1 MILDGHHR
9 LLKAIN
15 NNIETIKARVLDL
28 STQNYIKVCL
38 VIKNKKSN
46 YLNDK
51 KVRQIYYRVFVRNYD
66 IRNKYYIE

>member
-28 STQNYIKVCL
+28 STAPKIISKVCL
-38 VIKNKKSN
+38 VIKNKVN
-46 YLNDK
+46 LNDK
-51 KVRQIYYRVFVRNYD
+51 STTNLL
-66 IRNKYYIE
+66 

>member
-28 STQNYIKVCL
+28 STAPKLYQSMFGY
-38 VIKNKKSN
+38 KNKK
-46 YLNDK
+46 K
-51 KVRQIYYRVFVRNYD
+51 
-66 IRNKYYIE
+66 